1 MSVAR
6 HHAEWL
12 TLVEVSGPFLSL
24 PALLRAFPDGLDL
37 PSDASTLRVRL
48 QAALE
53 EWLDNQGGLT
63 SDPAIH
69 RAWLRF
75 VLREALELED
85 GLWLEG
91 QSLPASAR
99 VMVPEHHEQLAPTL
113 ALATPSGR
121 ADAGSLVLL
130 VTLVAK
136 GQSLEG
142 AQSGTRWKASPQ
154 TRMMTLLHGA
164 GVRLGL
170 LTNGEHW
177 MLVHATPG
185 KTTTYVS
192 FYASLFL
199 EEPLTL
205 RAFRSLLGVRRF
217 FGVPELD
224 TLPAL
229 FVESGDTQQ
238 EVTDQLGSQVRRAV
252 EVLIQTIDRLDRD
265 RGRKLLSG
273 TDEATLYQAAVTV
286 MMRLVFLFAAEE
298 KGLLLLGDA
307 LYDACYAVST
317 LRDQLQT
324 VTDLHGPELLQ
335 RRHDAWTRL
344 LALFRAVHGGVRHE
358 TLRLPAYGG
367 SLFDPD
373 RFPFLEGRALGTT
386 WRDTPAE
393 PLAIDNLTVLDI
405 LRSLQL
411 LEMKVPGGGVEPRRL
426 SFRALAVEQIGHV
439 YEGLLDHTAKRA
451 KVPTVGLVGAKNL
464 EPEIEVPMLEALKT
478 KGEESLLDFL
488 VKETGKG
495 RPALKK
501 SLAYAL
507 DLEGRTKLLR
517 VCDNNQ
523 GLYERVSQWVGVVRS
538 GVHGQPIV
546 YDTGAVYVTEGAE
559 RRSTGTHYTPKSLT
573 GPIVEHTLAPL
584 VYQGPAEGWP
594 LSEWKLRSA
603 KALLDLE
610 ICDLAMGSGAF
621 LVGACEYLA
630 TRLVEAWEE
639 AEQQAGGKLVITPRG
654 DLATGDPAE
663 RPLPRDPDERLAI
676 ARRAVAD
683 GCLFGVDKNP
693 LAVEMAKLSLWL
705 ITLQKDRPFTFVDH
719 ALQSGDSLL
728 GITSREQLEAFH
740 LDPKQGRK
748 VHLTLFDPSGKIRAA
763 FDKAV
768 KERCAIAERLTETL
782 EDANQKARLLQEAKQ
797 GMSDL
802 FLVGDLLIGAALA
815 AAGKGGKSLDN
826 QVVELAPFVRELL
839 SEETAEPKKEGVR
852 ADLRIR
858 AKGLLGD
865 RTPFHWALEF
875 PEVFERTR
883 SGFDAFV
890 GNPPFMGGLKLET
903 ALGTDY
909 RALLVEHLGQGEV
922 GVRGTGDLCA
932 YFFLRVGALLA
943 NDASAGLIATNTI
956 AQGDTRRLGL
966 DQLAERGFSIPRAVG
981 SQPWPGTANL
991 EVAHVWLRKGRW
1003 GGTFVLDGNAV
1014 KGVTSQL
1021 APPGRVEGQPFRL
1034 AANAGKSFQGSNVLG
1049 LGFTMDPEVATDLIR
1064 RDPRNREVLFPY
1076 INGEDLNSRPDQTP
1090 SRWVINFRD
1099 WPLDRNGAPP
1109 DYSGPVA
1116 TDYPDCLALVRE
1128 KVKPER
1134 DLMVGR
1140 NPMATR
1146 RGTIWWRYAGD
1157 AKYLY
1162 LAIEGMERVLVKSE
1176 VGNKLSFAFA
1186 DRNMVYSHMLVVFA
1200 SDNAAWL
1207 ALLQSNMHMAWAW
1220 QYGSTMRTDL
1230 RYTPS
1235 DCFDTFPFPA
1245 HLDGLES
1252 IGTRYEEHRRT
1263 VMLARQQG
1271 LTKTYNRFHSPD
1283 DMAEDIRRLREL
1295 HVEMDRA
1302 VAEAYGWRD
1311 LDLGHGF
1318 HDTKQ
1323 GLRYTL
1329 SETARREVLD
1339 RLLELNHARYA
1350 EEVAQGLHDEGK
1362 KKAAKAASKKVKE
1375 ALPVGPPPALAA
1387 RGQQTGFGFDHGPL
1401 FEHAAAQA
1409 SRAREV
1415 APVVGEASL
1424 SAAARALLAALQGA
1438 YDVGKV
1444 ELLRLSGV
1452 AEGDW
1457 SGAIKELLSAGL
1469 VVQEGERRGAK
1480 YRQVLR

>member
-142 AQSGTRWKASPQ
+142 AQSGTRWKASAQ

-217 FGVPELD
+217 FGVPEQD

-286 MMRLVFLFAAEE
+286 MMRLMFLFAAEE

-324 VTDLHGPELLQ
+324 VADLHGPELLQ

-464 EPEIEVPMLEALKT
+464 EPEIEVPMLEALKN

-507 DLEGRTKLLR
+507 DLEGRNKLLR

-538 GVHGQPIV
+538 DVHGQPIV

-594 LSEWKLRSA
+594 LSDWKLRSA

-639 AEQQAGGKLVITPRG
+639 AEQKAGGKLVITPRG

-728 GITSREQLEAFH
+728 GITSRDQLEAFH

-852 ADLRIR
+852 ADLRTR

-890 GNPPFMGGLKLET
+890 GNPPFMGGKLIT
-903 ALGTDY
+903 GNVGTDY
-909 RALLVEHLGQGEV
+909 REVLVEYLAG
-922 GVRGTGDLCA
+922 GTKGHADLCA
-932 YFFLRVGALLA
+932 YFFLRGGDVLASGGMMGLL
-943 NDASAGLIATNTI
+943 ATNTI
-956 AQGDTRRLGL
+956 AQGDTREVGL
-966 DQLAERGFSIPRAVG
+966 DQLVARGFTIPRAIP
-981 SQPWPGTANL
+981 SRPWPGTANL
-991 EVAHVWLRKGRW
+991 EVAHIWLRRGGWAGR
-1003 GGTFVLDGNAV
+1003 FVLDDKTAR
-1014 KGVTSQL
+1014 GVTSQL
-1021 APPGRVEGQPFRL
+1021 TAPGRVEGQPHRL
-1034 AANAGKSFQGSNVLG
+1034 AANSGRSYVGSYVLG
-1049 LGFTMDPEVATDLIR
+1049 LGFTMTPEEGKLLVEKDPKN
-1064 RDPRNREVLFPY
+1064 RDVLFPY
-1076 INGEDLNSRPDQTP
+1076 INGEDLNSRPDQSA

-1099 WPLDRNGAPP
+1099 WPLDRGSAPTG
-1109 DYSGPVA
+1109 YAGPVA
-1116 TDYPDCLALVRE
+1116 ADYPDCLSIVEE

-1134 DLMVGR
+1134 QRLALNGSYQLR
-1140 NPMATR
+1140 SPLPQR
-1146 RGTIWWRYAGD
+1146 WWIYAD
-1157 AKYLY
+1157 KRPALY
-1162 LAIEGMERVLVKSE
+1162 AAIEGMERVLALCLVTQHLLLARIP
-1176 VGNKLSFAFA
+1176 GNQVYAHKLAVFSNIGTPEFA
-1186 DRNMVYSHMLVVFA
+1186 V
-1200 SDNAAWL
+1200 
-1207 ALLQSNMHMAWAW
+1207 LQSQLHESWA
-1220 QYGSTMRTDL
+1220 RTHSSSL
-1230 RYTPS
+1230 ETRLNYSPT

-1245 HLDGLES
+1245 HLDGLEL

-1283 DMAEDIRRLREL
+1283 DMAEDIQRLREL

-1302 VAEAYGWRD
+1302 VAQAYGWSD

-1350 EEVAQGLHDEGK
+1350 EEVAQGLHDEGQ
-1362 KKAAKAASKKVKE
+1362 KKATKAASKKVKE
-1375 ALPVGPPPALAA
+1375 ALPVAPPPALAA

-1469 VVQEGERRGAK
+1469 VVQEGERRGSK
-1480 YRQVLR
+1480 YRPKLR